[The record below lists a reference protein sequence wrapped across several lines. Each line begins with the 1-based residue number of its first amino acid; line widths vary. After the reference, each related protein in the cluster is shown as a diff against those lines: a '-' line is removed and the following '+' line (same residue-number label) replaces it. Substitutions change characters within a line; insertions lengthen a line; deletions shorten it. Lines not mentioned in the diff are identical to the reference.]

1 MPCVITLLYKRTDGK
16 ELTEGWA
23 TQLETSIHHLA
34 SVNFASCSSVAKITC
49 LSLQVSTSA
58 QEIFWYASHIDY
70 EFKASW
76 FW

>member
-1 MPCVITLLYKRTDGK
+1 MPCVITLLDKRTDGK

-23 TQLETSIHHLA
+23 TQLETSIQL
-34 SVNFASCSSVAKITC
+34 SSCSSVAKITC